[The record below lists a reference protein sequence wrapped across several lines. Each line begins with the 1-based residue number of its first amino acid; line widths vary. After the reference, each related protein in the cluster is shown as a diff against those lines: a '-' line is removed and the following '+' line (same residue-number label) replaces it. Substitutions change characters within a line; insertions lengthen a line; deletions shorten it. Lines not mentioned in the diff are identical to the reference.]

1 METLAT
7 VDERSIAIKSI
18 KLSEDA
24 VKGLAP
30 VQVEFMKEVVVDVN
44 SSLDVAGKA
53 IRSASANLYELKANL
68 KHGNWTA
75 LLKSGVL
82 NVSEKAASDLVS
94 AYGKWLANDDS
105 VSDFVLA
112 TMTPRSLA
120 AMANATPAAR
130 NDVLSKIVAGTKI
143 SEAEVRRLISGTKPT
158 KKGDGVNKMLEV
170 AGATV
175 IESVK
180 GKAKSIKEIV
190 ALEEKC
196 EKLEAENTLLKARI
210 KELEAM
216 TAKA

>member
-158 KKGDGVNKMLEV
+158 KKVM
-170 AGATV
+170 A
-175 IESVK
+175 
-180 GKAKSIKEIV
+180 
-190 ALEEKC
+190 
-196 EKLEAENTLLKARI
+196 
-210 KELEAM
+210 
-216 TAKA
+216 